1 MHKKVRQSPAH
12 PLYPS
17 ARIGSTREGG
27 RCGGVTVAV
36 AVGEA
41 AESSRT
47 PEGCAAQRQHNTM
60 ASAEEGVPPSGA
72 GLSLADEIR
81 AMKPSG
87 RRKRATAA
95 GATDDEVEA
104 CEDADDP
111 VVAVSP
117 RHVGPLSSLRC
128 LAAIGPRCSAS
139 LCFATVLDSS
149 WS

>member
-1 MHKKVRQSPAH
+1 
-12 PLYPS
+12 
-17 ARIGSTREGG
+17 
-27 RCGGVTVAV
+27 VAV
-36 AVGEA
+36 LVGEA
-41 AESSRT
+41 AEQQPHPRGLCDTRGVVGVTRWRWVKQLSSHT
-47 PEGCAAQRQHNTM
+47 LEGCAAGAAGKHSTM

-72 GLSLADEIR
+72 GLADEIR

>member
-1 MHKKVRQSPAH
+1 M
-12 PLYPS
+12 
-17 ARIGSTREGG
+17 
-27 RCGGVTVAV
+27 AV

-72 GLSLADEIR
+72 GLADEIR

-117 RHVGPLSSLRC
+117 RHVGPPFFC
-128 LAAIGPRCSAS
+128 GAWPRCSAS
-139 LCFATVLDSS
+139 LTLLCHCP
-149 WS
+149 